1 MLHTGR
7 FTPEPII
14 PMDGDFRIGRW
25 TVEPKLNS
33 ISGDGRA
40 SRVEPKVMQVLERLA
55 QHPHEVVTKEQ
66 LLSAVWPGTFVTE
79 DVLTRAI
86 SELRKVFG
94 DNSRQSQ
101 VIQTIP
107 KSGYRLIAPL
117 ERTERRA
124 AAGSLL
130 VLPFVSSGSDP
141 SLEYL
146 AEGITDAIIKT
157 LAQLPHLRVI
167 ARSTAYRYRG
177 RTAHPEAVG
186 RELHVAAVLTG
197 QIISRGDALTFVVEL
212 VDVAHGSLLWAERYV
227 HKLAD
232 VSALEDEIAARIS
245 DTLAVTLTGEQ
256 RNKITRRYPEN
267 SAAYQSYLK
276 GRYLWHKGT
285 EHSIAKAIRH
295 FEQAIAKDRN
305 YALAYCG
312 VSDCHYVLSCQIDNG
327 TLLPKEAYPRAEEAA
342 RRALELDD
350 SLAEAH
356 AALASIR
363 KHFYWDWTGAEN
375 EFRRAIS
382 LNPNYPKAH
391 QSFADLLAVLGRTD
405 EALQEIK
412 CAHELDPFNASINTD
427 VGYLYYLARDYQCA
441 LGRFQL
447 TLELFPNYVPAH
459 CLIAQVYEHL
469 GMQREADAAFARAR
483 ALCRNRDIPLAAIAR
498 MLSGSTKPAQ
508 FAQGLQK
515 LRALSKKRYVPAA
528 YFAALYVRMK
538 RKSEAFEWIDKAIEE
553 RSNWLIYLQVEPLF
567 DFLRSDKRFDEVL
580 RRVGFPAPSR
590 SQPQQQI
597 GAAGSSGRPAGRS

>member
-66 LLSAVWPGTFVTE
+66 LLSAVWPSTFVTE

-94 DNSRQSQ
+94 DNPSEPQ

-107 KSGYRLIAPL
+107 KRGYRLIAPL
-117 ERTERRA
+117 ERA
-124 AAGSLL
+124 ARTAANSLL
-130 VLPFVSSGSDP
+130 VLPFTSSGSDP

-146 AEGITDAIIKT
+146 ADGITDGVIKT

-167 ARSTAYRYRG
+167 ARNTAYRYRS
-177 RTAHPEAVG
+177 RDTNPEVAG
-186 RELHVAAVLTG
+186 RELNVAAVLTG
-197 QIISRGDALTFVVEL
+197 QIIQRGDALTFLVEL
-212 VDVAHGSLLWAERYV
+212 VDVAHGSLLWAERYA
-227 HKLAD
+227 HKMKDL
-232 VSALEDEIAARIS
+232 SAIEDEIALRIS
-245 DTLAVTLTGEQ
+245 ETLSVTLTGVQ
-256 RNKITRRYPEN
+256 HKKIVRSSPEN
-267 SAAYQSYLK
+267 SAAYQLYLK

-285 EHSIAKAIRH
+285 QRSVSQAIRY
-295 FEQAIAKDRN
+295 FEQAIAKDRK

-312 VSDCHYVLSCQIDNG
+312 VSDCHYFLSCQVDSG
-327 TLLPKEAYPRAEEAA
+327 TLPPKDAYPRAEEAA

-363 KHFYWDWTGAEN
+363 KNFYWDWAGSET

-382 LNPNYPKAH
+382 LNPNYAKAH
-391 QSFADLLAVLGRTD
+391 QSFADLLAVLGRSD
-405 EALQEIK
+405 EAIQEIK
-412 CAHELDPFNASINTD
+412 CAHELDPFSATINTD
-427 VGYLYYLARDYQCA
+427 VAYVHYLARDYQCA

-447 TLELFPNYVPAH
+447 ALELFPNYFPPH
-459 CLIAQVYEHL
+459 WLIARVYEHL
-469 GMQREADAAFARAR
+469 GMHQEAEAAFKRAR
-483 ALCRNRDIPLAAIAR
+483 ALCRGGDVPLAAVAR
-498 MLSGSTKPAQ
+498 MFSGATKTVL
-508 FAQGLQK
+508 FERGLAK
-515 LRALSKKRYVPAA
+515 LRALSKKRYVPSA

-580 RRVGFPAPSR
+580 RRVGFPAPSP

-597 GAAGSSGRPAGRS
+597 GPAGSNGRPAGRS